1 VINISNSTSIDKPLW
16 QLEAP
21 AGPKPR
27 PGRGQRQPVAGR
39 AAARRPAPDGTGPR
53 CLGALATAGWIV
65 LSWLAAVPRRLGD
78 RLFAMNDTEAYWCD
92 WEILETR
99 CGLGRRYRDPRFDTL
114 AECQDTLAECQEC
127 RGAGIISAVLC
138 LPCAGTGLITGGEVS

>member
-1 VINISNSTSIDKPLW
+1 GTAIFISSQRPHPLPLCASARTVAPHPRHRPRPPGTRAAIHCVIPRTHHWAGVAAPTQRDTTPALDRARRASDVINISNSTSIDKPLW

-65 LSWLAAVPRRLGD
+65 LSWLAAVPRRLG
-78 RLFAMNDTEAYWCD
+78 
-92 WEILETR
+92 
-99 CGLGRRYRDPRFDTL
+99 
-114 AECQDTLAECQEC
+114 
-127 RGAGIISAVLC
+127 
-138 LPCAGTGLITGGEVS
+138 